1 MPSTDHTTRGRK
13 ARRGDER
20 WAPMWIFFLLGKKRP
35 LRWVSQ
41 SQARR
46 VKFILSEEGV
56 LHTPPQ
62 WSSKCGFC
70 IPTDFSWISG
80 FPAFLL
86 GVLWRV
92 RSWAGCNFQTQ
103 FKENWVKWLSVL
115 AKKVQEPL
123 IIHSSLSPSS
133 ERLRTDSSTK
143 SAIILHVP
151 KLLAHMITRE
161 WYVAWCGYKL
171 FY

>member
-1 MPSTDHTTRGRK
+1 MSAGLYRG
-13 ARRGDER
+13 
-20 WAPMWIFFLLGKKRP
+20 FSFLLGKKRP

-41 SQARR
+41 SLVRR
-46 VKFILSEEGV
+46 VKFVLSEEGV
-56 LHTPPQ
+56 LHTPPR
-62 WSSKCGFC
+62 WCSKCGFS
-70 IPTDFSWISG
+70 ITTDFSWTSG

-86 GVLWRV
+86 GILWRM

-103 FKENWVKWLSVL
+103 FKENWVKRLPVL

-133 ERLRTDSSTK
+133 ERLWTDSSTK
-143 SAIILHVP
+143 SATTLRVP
-151 KLLAHMITRE
+151 KLLAHMIMRE
-161 WYVAWCGYKL
+161 WCVAWRGYKL